1 MIHDILDI
9 LSMFVL
15 VALIIAVAL
24 LAGLYA
30 ERIITALVDALR
42 ALGML

>member
-9 LSMFVL
+9 LSVFVL

-30 ERIITALVDALR
+30 AQIIPALIDALQG
-42 ALGML
+42 LGML

>member
-1 MIHDILDI
+1 MIKDLLGI

-30 ERIITALVDALR
+30 AQIIPALMDALQG
-42 ALGML
+42 LGML